1 MSKIQDEQ
9 LRTKID
15 ALRHF
20 AATVNGNRRTS
31 GNYINQRSFLTQAIQ
46 DNSR

>member
-1 MSKIQDEQ
+1 MSNIQENQ
-9 LRTKID
+9 VQETIN

-20 AATVNGNRRTS
+20 AAVINGNRRTS
-31 GNYINQRSFLTQAIQ
+31 GNYINQRSFLTQTIQ